1 MKPKETKVN
10 REFKDGMFRTLFSDK
25 GKMLEL
31 YNAVSDEPMGSEAI
45 DNIEELTIDTPL
57 YIGSRNDLAFSIKG
71 KSMFFSEQQ
80 STKSGNMSLRLSSYF
95 GKTLDMMLGAEIYGP
110 RKLMM
115 EPPAFFVFYF
125 GKKDDPD
132 MWEEKLSD
140 HFIEAAPGNSAEL
153 VVNVYNICYAEDR
166 EILKKSKTLRE
177 YSRFISLVNE
187 YLGEGLSL
195 EDAIVKTVKK
205 AKNEGVLVDF
215 LDKYATEVEGMLT
228 GITVEKYGE
237 VMRKEGLAQ
246 GKAEGLAQGKAE
258 GLAEGEKIG
267 KASGRAAEKLEM
279 AKAMKDEGIDVN
291 TIVKVSGMSVEE
303 IEKL

>member
-31 YNAVSDEPMGSEAI
+31 YNAVSDEPLGIEALEE
-45 DNIEELTIDTPL
+45 IEELTIETPL

-71 KSMFFSEQQ
+71 KSMFFCEQQ
-80 STKSGNMSLRLSSYF
+80 STKSGNIALRLSSYF
-95 GKTLDMMLGAEIYGP
+95 GKTLDMMFGSEIYGT
-110 RKLMM
+110 RKLKM

-125 GKKDDPD
+125 DKYDAPD
-132 MWEEKLSD
+132 VQVVKLTD
-140 HFIEAAPGNSAEL
+140 HYTENPPENSIEL

-166 EILKKSKTLRE
+166 EILKKSKTLGE

-187 YLGEGLSL
+187 YLGKGLSL
-195 EDAIVKTVKK
+195 EDAVKKTVKR
-205 AKNEGVLVDF
+205 AKSEGVLVDF

-246 GKAEGLAQGKAE
+246 GKAEGLA
-258 GLAEGEKIG
+258 EGERIG
-267 KASGRAAEKLEM
+267 EASGRAAEKLEM
-279 AKAMKDEGIDVN
+279 ARAMKNEGIDVN
-291 TIVKVSGMSVEE
+291 TIVKVSGMSAEE